1 MRLMLA
7 EQDLGAGIERRVD
20 EEAGGERTRH
30 SQSLPVAPPPVVLYG
45 APVSQASDIR
55 AGDWVDRFLPRPMR
69 PYARLA
75 RFDRPIGTWL
85 LLLPCWWST
94 ALAADGAVRWDLFVL
109 FAIGALSMRG
119 AGCVINDFWDRD
131 IDARVARTAD
141 RPLASG
147 AIGVPAALVYLGLLM
162 LIGLG
167 VLVQLNWSAIATG
180 FAVMGVVVLYPLA
193 KRVTFWPQ
201 FVLGIAFNWGA
212 LVGWAAVRGTIE
224 APAILLYAA
233 GILWTLSYDTIYA
246 HQDKKDDAKI
256 GVRSTALLFGA
267 STKPWLSAFYGG
279 SVALMVAAGIVADAR
294 WSYYAALAAAALHFA
309 WQVRTLDLDDP
320 KDCLAKFKSN
330 RDAGLAITLA
340 CLIA

>member
-1 MRLMLA
+1 M
-7 EQDLGAGIERRVD
+7 
-20 EEAGGERTRH
+20 
-30 SQSLPVAPPPVVLYG
+30 LYG

-55 AGDWVDRFLPRPMR
+55 AGDWVDRFLPGSLR

-75 RFDRPIGTWL
+75 RLDRPIGTWL

-94 ALAADGAVRWDLFVL
+94 ALAAHGMAHWDLFLL
-109 FAIGALSMRG
+109 FGIGALSMRG
-119 AGCVINDFWDRD
+119 AGCVINDLWDRD
-131 IDARVARTAD
+131 IDAKVARTSD

-147 AIGVPAALVYLGLLM
+147 AIGVPAALLYLGLLL
-162 LIGLG
+162 LIGLA
-167 VLVQLNWSAIATG
+167 VLVQLNWPAVVTG
-180 FAVMGVVVLYPLA
+180 FAIVAVIVVYPLA

-224 APAILLYAA
+224 TPALLLYAA
-233 GILWTLSYDTIYA
+233 GILWTLGYDTIYA
-246 HQDKKDDAKI
+246 HQDKEDDAKI

-267 STKPWLSAFYGG
+267 NTKPWLSFFY
-279 SVALMVAAGIVADAR
+279 AAATTLMVAAGIAADAR
-294 WSYYAALAAAALHFA
+294 WSYYAALAAAALHFV

-330 RDAGLAITLA
+330 RDAGLAITIA

>member
-1 MRLMLA
+1 M
-7 EQDLGAGIERRVD
+7 
-20 EEAGGERTRH
+20 
-30 SQSLPVAPPPVVLYG
+30 LYG

-55 AGDWVDRFLPRPMR
+55 AGDWVDRFLPGSLR

-75 RFDRPIGTWL
+75 RLDRPIGTWL

-94 ALAADGAVRWDLFVL
+94 AMAAHGTVRWDLFLL
-109 FAIGALSMRG
+109 FGIGALSMRG
-119 AGCVINDFWDRD
+119 AGCVINDLWDRD
-131 IDARVARTAD
+131 IDAKVARTSD

-147 AIGVPAALVYLGLLM
+147 AIGVPAALLYLGLLL
-162 LIGLG
+162 LIGLA
-167 VLVQLNWSAIATG
+167 VLVQLNWPAIVTG
-180 FAVMGVVVLYPLA
+180 FAIVAVIVLYPLA

-224 APAILLYAA
+224 TPALLLYVA
-233 GILWTLSYDTIYA
+233 GILWTLGYDTIYA
-246 HQDKKDDAKI
+246 HQDKEDDAKI

-267 STKPWLSAFYGG
+267 NTKPWLSFFYAAAT
-279 SVALMVAAGIVADAR
+279 ALMVAAGVAADAR
-294 WSYYAALAAAALHFA
+294 WSYYAALAAAALHFV

-330 RDAGLAITLA
+330 RDAGLAITIA

>member
-1 MRLMLA
+1 M
-7 EQDLGAGIERRVD
+7 
-20 EEAGGERTRH
+20 
-30 SQSLPVAPPPVVLYG
+30 LYG

-55 AGDWVDRFLPRPMR
+55 AGDWVDRFLPGSLR

-75 RFDRPIGTWL
+75 RLDRPIGTWL

-94 ALAADGAVRWDLFVL
+94 AMAAHGMARWDLFLL
-109 FAIGALSMRG
+109 FGIGALSMRG
-119 AGCVINDFWDRD
+119 AGCVINDLWDRD
-131 IDARVARTAD
+131 IDAKVARTSD

-147 AIGVPAALVYLGLLM
+147 AIGVPAALLYLGLLL
-162 LIGLG
+162 LIGLA
-167 VLVQLNWSAIATG
+167 VLVQLNWPAVVTG
-180 FAVMGVVVLYPLA
+180 FAIVAVIVVYPLA

-201 FVLGIAFNWGA
+201 FVLGVAFNWGA

-224 APAILLYAA
+224 TPALLLYAA
-233 GILWTLSYDTIYA
+233 GILWTLGYDTIYA
-246 HQDKKDDAKI
+246 HQDKEDDAKI

-267 STKPWLSAFYGG
+267 NTKPWLSFFY
-279 SVALMVAAGIVADAR
+279 AAATTLMVAAGIAADAR
-294 WSYYAALAAAALHFA
+294 WSYYAALAAAALHFV

-330 RDAGLAITLA
+330 RDAGLAITIA